1 MKLQRIEHQEAYRF
15 SLTFADGRHR
25 EVDLQEL
32 IGQHVTLADVQTAH
46 IDPEWGCLEFL
57 NGQVD
62 IEPKTLYRYAG
73 FAEERKD
80 LPALQATRHE
90 TSEPFESYLAHAD

>member
-1 MKLQRIEHQEAYRF
+1 MKLQRIEHQETYRF

-62 IEPKTLYRYAG
+62 IETKTLYRYAG